1 MPRAR
6 ALAPFLCLSLLA
18 PVVHADEPETSPL
31 PSASSPD
38 APPPSPEAIAE
49 AWKALVDVG
58 DKARARGRV
67 QEALTAYRQARALR
81 EDPEL
86 MGRMGLYLLELDNP
100 IGAGSFLLNAI
111 ERGAGKSPQEK
122 EKLVRGFVAVR
133 ARICMVAVHGNVY
146 DAKVDI
152 NGRSVSE
159 NLGANFR
166 RFEGAGRLVVVGHS
180 EELGEAR
187 ADVDCPAGGEADV
200 YLRWKLPERAPLP
213 APTVPAVEVVPSTPP
228 APLAVTKRL
237 PPKVAPI
244 VEYSKQE
251 DPYAYEETKDSID
264 EARGKTPPTRGVV
277 VGGPVVVFGAATW
290 APAVGFS
297 VAGGVRP
304 NRYVSF
310 ELEARAAWLAGDVK
324 GEAITTMTAGG
335 LFAICGHW
343 QWLFGCGLAHLGVIA
358 VNWDDAPFE
367 EDSADVFVRPGFGGR
382 VGARVHLGPSWGVQ
396 VSGDVLG
403 LTRGTRIVVEQNVL
417 LEQPPVMV
425 GTSLA
430 GFWRF

>member
-1 MPRAR
+1 MPLAR
-6 ALAPFLCLSLLA
+6 ALAPLLCLSLLA

-31 PSASSPD
+31 PSASPPD

-49 AWKALVDVG
+49 AWRALVDVG

-152 NGRSVSE
+152 NGRAVSE

-166 RFEGAGRLVVVGHS
+166 RFEGGGRLVVVGHS
-180 EELGEAR
+180 QELGEAR
-187 ADVDCPAGGEADV
+187 AEVDCPAGGEADV
-200 YLRWKLPERAPLP
+200 YLRWKLPEKAPKAEPEP
-213 APTVPAVEVVPSTPP
+213 APVAVPAVEKPM
-228 APLAVTKRL
+228 
-237 PPKVAPI
+237 PPKVQSA

-251 DPYAYEETKDSID
+251 DPYAYSDTKDQID
-264 EARGKTPPTRGVV
+264 RAVGKTPPLHGFIAV
-277 VGGPVVVFGAATW
+277 GPVVVFGAATW
-290 APAVGFS
+290 TPAVGLS
-297 VAGGVRP
+297 LVGGWRP
-304 NRYVSF
+304 NKHFSI
-310 ELEARAAWLAGDVK
+310 ELEGRAAWLAGNVK
-324 GEAITTMTAGG
+324 GEAISTMTAGG
-335 LFAICGHW
+335 LVGLCGHW
-343 QWLFGCGLAHLGVIA
+343 RWFFGCGLGHLGMIRVS
-358 VNWDDAPFE
+358 WDE
-367 EDSADVFVRPGFGGR
+367 ESFVKDSADVFVRPGFGAR
-382 VGARVHLGPSWGVQ
+382 MGARFHLADRLGVQ
-396 VSGDVLG
+396 VAGDVLG
-403 LTRGTRIVVEQNVL
+403 LTSGMRLAVGRTILN
-417 LEQPPVMV
+417 EQPPVMI
-425 GTSLA
+425 GTSLG